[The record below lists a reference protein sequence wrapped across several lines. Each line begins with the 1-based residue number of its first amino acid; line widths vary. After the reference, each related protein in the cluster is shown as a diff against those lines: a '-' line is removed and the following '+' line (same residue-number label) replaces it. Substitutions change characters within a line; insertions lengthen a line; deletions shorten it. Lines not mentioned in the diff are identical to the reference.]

1 MIQKLC
7 YNRDSEVILYNMV
20 QKLCHN
26 HDSEVMLYNIMQ
38 KLRHI
43 ILAEVMLYYPCR
55 SYVIYYISYYRGNI
69 EYIIQKLCY
78 ISNSRSHVIYH
89 SSEVMLYIRF
99 YPFIYHS
106 SEIMLYIKV
115 QMSCYTSN
123 SRNYVTYQILP

>member
-1 MIQKLC
+1 MLQKQWYLFT
-7 YNRDSEVILYNMV
+7 
-20 QKLCHN
+20 
-26 HDSEVMLYNIMQ
+26 EVMLYI
-38 KLRHI
+38 KLHK
-43 ILAEVMLYYPCR
+43 LC
-55 SYVIYYISYYRGNI
+55 YISNYRGNI

-123 SRNYVTYQILP
+123 SRNYVTYQILPFVHI